1 MTGGLI
7 QIVNFGNQDIM
18 LNGNPEITFFTS
30 IYRRYTNFGI
40 KYVLTSFDNEVG
52 FNKTS
57 TQVILKNGDLISK
70 IILRIKV
77 PNYNLLNF
85 ITLIKSEFI
94 IPVVNNSVETLV
106 HYLEYVVNFI
116 NKIRYYSNIFF
127 AEVYPKTYITYI
139 KDYNTLIQNNF
150 DSDEFNQYFTI
161 LDYIYTINNK
171 IKNIFNNNI
180 DYLKNAS
187 MYQII
192 DGDLVF
198 LYIDYNYNQLSYDGF
213 KFTVYENI
221 KTLDNIN
228 NQLNLILI
236 NFIKTD
242 YTIKGAWIDKLGI
255 YLFDSIELYIG
266 SNLITK
272 LTDNFINIY
281 GELTYENKEV
291 YNELIGLNIGL
302 TDPTVENNTN
312 FVLYLSLPFWFCQAY
327 GLAFPLVSLQYN
339 DLQLKIKTKKLS
351 DLFYLSIEGKI
362 IENEN
367 LQINRNTQIIE
378 RFLEEENNIF
388 TSKLEITTIIEYIY
402 LDAIERKKFAQTGHE
417 YLIIQ
422 QQYDSYK
429 NIKGN
434 LTSFEIN
441 FFHCFKDIYW
451 FLTQNND
458 ISNLI
463 NKKYLDKY
471 YLSSS
476 INYSTNDV
484 NYINYLNL
492 VYNNLYNFD
501 ILNYFTN
508 INNINTAFKNSLLD
522 TNILNSDLEKIFLSQ
537 NLLYNPI
544 ANSTLS
550 LNGTQLA
557 SFSYQYFNYIQPYNY
572 YNSAVSLGLNIYSF
586 SLHPTEIQP
595 SGSCNFSRIPKV
607 SLEINLI
614 NNYKDFSTNNDY
626 NLNIIGTNY
635 NILRIIGGIAGLA
648 YTY

>member
-30 IYRRYTNFGI
+30 IYRRYTNFGKNFVI
-40 KYVLTSFDNEVG
+40 TSFDNEVG

-85 ITLIKSEFI
+85 ITLIKNELILSEGNNDVAVI
-94 IPVVNNSVETLV
+94 VN
-106 HYLEYVVNFI
+106 YLEYVVNFI

-127 AEVYPKTYITYI
+127 AETYPKTYNTYI
-139 KDYNTLIQNNF
+139 QDYNTLIQNNF
-150 DSDEFNQYFTI
+150 ESDEFNQYF
-161 LDYIYTINNK
+161 
-171 IKNIFNNNI
+171 NNNI
-180 DYLKNAS
+180 DYFKNAS
-187 MYQII
+187 MYQLI
-192 DGDLVF
+192 DNELIF
-198 LYIDYNYNQLSYDGF
+198 LYINYNYNQLSYDGF

-236 NFIKTD
+236 NFLTTD
-242 YTIKGAWIDKLGI
+242 YTIKGAWIDKLAI
-255 YLFDSIELYIG
+255 YLFDSIEIYIG

-291 YNELIGLNIGL
+291 YNELIGINTGL
-302 TDPTVENNTN
+302 TELAFENNTN

-327 GLAFPLVSLQYN
+327 GLAFPLISLQYN

-351 DLFYLSIEGKI
+351 DLFYLSVEGKI
-362 IENEN
+362 IENNN
-367 LQINRNTQIIE
+367 LQINKNNRIIE
-378 RFLEEENNIF
+378 RFLEEQNNIF

-417 YLIIQ
+417 YLITQ
-422 QQYDSYK
+422 QQYDTYK

-434 LTSFEIN
+434 LSLEIN

-451 FLTQNND
+451 FLTQNNN
-458 ISNLI
+458 INNLI
-463 NKKYLDKY
+463 NKKHFDKY

-492 VYNNLYNFD
+492 VYNNFYNFD
-501 ILNYFTN
+501 ILNFFIN
-508 INNINTAFKNSLLD
+508 INNINTAFKNSLLNN
-522 TNILNSDLEKIFLSQ
+522 NILNSDLEKIFLSK

-544 ANSTLS
+544 ANSSLS
-550 LNGTQLA
+550 LNGVELA